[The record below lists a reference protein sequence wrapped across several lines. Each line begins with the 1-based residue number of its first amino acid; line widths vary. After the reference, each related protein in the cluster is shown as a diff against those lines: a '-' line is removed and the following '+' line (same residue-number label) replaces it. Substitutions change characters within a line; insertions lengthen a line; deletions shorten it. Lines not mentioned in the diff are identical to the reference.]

1 MSHSNNHSLRWA
13 WYALAAVIV
22 VLDQLSKYW
31 VQISFFEFERINLL
45 PILDFTLVYNK
56 GAAWSFLSEA
66 GGWQRWLFTA
76 ISSAVSIVLVVW
88 IHRLVAVQKLLLI
101 ALTLILAGAIGN
113 LIDRVLLGKVVDFV
127 LFYYDGH
134 YFPAFNVADSAITV
148 GAIFMLADVFW
159 GPSEADLKADVNE
172 QVKNKP
178 EGDSNVR

>member
-1 MSHSNNHSLRWA
+1 MMSLTKNPVRWS
-13 WYALAAVIV
+13 WYILAIVII

-31 VQISFFEFERINLL
+31 VQQSFFEGQRLNLL

-56 GAAWSFLSEA
+56 GAAWSFLSDA

-76 ISSAVSIVLVVW
+76 ISSVVSVVLVVW
-88 IHRLVAVQKLLLI
+88 IHRLVAMQRILLI

-134 YFPAFNVADSAITV
+134 YFPAFNVADCAISV
-148 GAIFMLADVFW
+148 GAIFMLFDVFF
-159 GPSEADLKADVNE
+159 GPSEADLEGQSTNE
-172 QVKNKP
+172 
-178 EGDSNVR
+178 